1 VYVDLRDQAASNA
14 WAYPGS
20 WGSQAVAHYI
30 DTQNGSNAPENYER
44 FGQDY
49 RPNLAPWF
57 LWNLYFDPTLGS
69 SGAGFTTTEGS

>member
-1 VYVDLRDQAASNA
+1 MGVSRL
-14 WAYPGS
+14 PG
-20 WGSQAVAHYI
+20 GSQAVAHYI